1 MKSVVRTS
9 LALLISAALSHAETV
24 TGVVYAKEAGNGAH
38 PSGSI
43 NLAVGRT
50 IRPMIWTPFLED
62 RRSPGCE
69 DIGAIWTV
77 ETDGDP
83 SLPDIEQVTCK
94 GVDKDAHDAWLLV
107 SAFVEGLPNSLATSP
122 TLSARYRSSPE
133 FQKHRAQSFDWSMI
147 ARSIHIVSLDHSG
160 RARVDSYG
168 SFDVRGSPSKPTLFS
183 FELVRNKRTAQ
194 WEIDGISAR

>member
-1 MKSVVRTS
+1 VKRGAPHRWFARYTPICQIPTWKYDQRVKSVVRTS

-107 SAFVEGLPNSLATSP
+107 SGRSSEFPCYIANSLGSLPLFT
-122 TLSARYRSSPE
+122 R
-133 FQKHRAQSFDWSMI
+133 
-147 ARSIHIVSLDHSG
+147 VSE
-160 RARVDSYG
+160 A
-168 SFDVRGSPSKPTLFS
+168 
-183 FELVRNKRTAQ
+183 
-194 WEIDGISAR
+194 